1 MPLNSMESKNKN
13 KGSALTSLKETE
25 QLFFNII
32 MKLERNLMILM
43 APGQNWI
50 LIGSKTVPEH
60 TDN

>member
-32 MKLERNLMILM
+32 MKPYHFDGSRPELNINWE
-43 APGQNWI
+43 QNRSRTYTQ
-50 LIGSKTVPEH
+50 LNNS
-60 TDN
+60 